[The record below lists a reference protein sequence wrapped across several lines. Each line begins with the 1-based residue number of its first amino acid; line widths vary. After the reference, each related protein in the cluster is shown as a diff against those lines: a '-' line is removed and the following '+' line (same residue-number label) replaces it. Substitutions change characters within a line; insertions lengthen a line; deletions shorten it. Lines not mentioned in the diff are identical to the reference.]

1 MRTRPAH
8 LQEGDLVGIVAL
20 SSPPNMDNLTRGLQY
35 LEELGLRYILGE
47 SVQKHV
53 HYLAGSDRDRARD
66 FEAMIEDPEVKAIF
80 CASGGYGAARVADK
94 IDYMLLEENSK
105 IFWGF
110 SDSTFLHTAI
120 GQLSNL
126 VTFHGPTIS
135 SIGHEGLPERTKMM
149 FKQLFAPAEIYYDKN
164 ISKLTTIHGGRVR
177 GELVGGNLT
186 RIVNGIGTKFELD
199 TKDKVLLIEDIG
211 IEPAQID
218 ELLNQ
223 LKQSRKLEQAAG
235 IIIGDFTLAEPR
247 DYQDAP
253 SVDAL
258 FDEYFAHIN
267 KPVVSG
273 FKIGHDALNVG
284 LPLGVDVILDAD
296 EKYLAVLPGV
306 E

>member
-94 IDYMLLEENSK
+94 IDYMLLEENPK

-211 IEPAQID
+211 LEPAQID

-273 FKIGHDALNVG
+273 FKIGHDGLNVG